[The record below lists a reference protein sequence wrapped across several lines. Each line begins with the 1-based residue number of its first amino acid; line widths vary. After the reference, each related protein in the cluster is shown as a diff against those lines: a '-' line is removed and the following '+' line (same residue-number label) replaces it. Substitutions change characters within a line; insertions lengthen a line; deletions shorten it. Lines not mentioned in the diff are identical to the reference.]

1 MAVLRVVVS
10 EEGPYRFEGAFRLV
24 TVHRDEVA
32 PTSQWFCRC
41 GASRAKPYC
50 DGSHGT
56 SDFGGSHDQPIDPA
70 SPVSDQHSMEPS

>member
-1 MAVLRVVVS
+1 MAALRVVVS

-24 TVHRDEVA
+24 TVQRDEVDPA
-32 PTSQWFCRC
+32 SHTFCRC

-56 SDFGGSHDQPIDPA
+56 SDFGGSHDQPT
-70 SPVSDQHSMEPS
+70 DQRSREPS